1 MLSANVSANGIE
13 LEDPFTSP
21 QIGTRSDLDGN
32 GRSSAKPL
40 GGDLE
45 EDVFP
50 EQDSFARES
59 NRSAAR
65 NVPNLNQIQEDHKKL
80 HNA

>member
-13 LEDPFTSP
+13 LEDNFSSP
-21 QIGTRSDLDGN
+21 NIGTRSDLN

-40 GGDLE
+40 GGDQ

-50 EQDSFARES
+50 EQES
-59 NRSAAR
+59 PRTGSR
-65 NVPNLNQIQEDHKKL
+65 NFPDLNQMQEDDKE
-80 HNA
+80 